1 MPQPALQL
9 LQEAMPGMKKVRYYE
24 ETDGDHF
31 SYEAK
36 LRYQGQFLSIEFTK
50 EGVLEDVEVRVN
62 YKDLP
67 SLLRR
72 EIESYLQKECETFKV
87 IKTQKQYR
95 HTGAEP
101 LVTITDAIEKKDNNE
116 IFYELEIDLRTGS
129 GWSSHEFLFNQSG
142 ELISKRRI
150 ITRPLDNL
158 LY

>member
-1 MPQPALQL
+1 M
-9 LQEAMPGMKKVRYYE
+9 
-24 ETDGDHF
+24 
-31 SYEAK
+31 
-36 LRYQGQFLSIEFTK
+36 
-50 EGVLEDVEVRVN
+50 EVRVN

-67 SLLRR
+67 SSLRR
-72 EIESYLQKECETFKV
+72 EIESSLQKECETFKV